1 VVIDLKCQWREME
14 RPRLGENLKDG
25 YKLKVARENRQN

>member
-1 VVIDLKCQWREME
+1 ME

-25 YKLKVARENRQN
+25 YKLKVARENRQNWYMTCMMW